1 MKIVLSLLISF
12 TAISFALNAQQNHFV
27 FIQSETRQP
36 FNITINNKVYSSTA
50 SGYVIVPKILAGT
63 YSISVGFGGNVIPDQ
78 SFNIEVLQ
86 KDLGYTLKN
95 VDQKGWA
102 LLNLQTFENIY
113 AANIFQQSLV
123 VSANT
128 SNVTKP
134 PANVPERTFQPEVNS
149 PVSKDLKN
157 EIDTMGS
164 MEGRPLPV
172 TNSGTSDNGK
182 IKKEVTE
189 TPALQSSK
197 EPVKEEVVINEKK
210 IEEPQSIPKNET
222 RTNQSVSN
230 NLLVKSTITK
240 ISELKGGEAIYIT
253 FVDESANQS
262 DTINVLIPD
271 NISQAAK
278 GEKPAIKS
286 ELKFLD
292 IKSPP
297 SKDSTQPVASS
308 KTADKV
314 SPAGKSLN
322 NPIFSRCSTSA
333 SNDDFLKLRKKM
345 AAATDNDG
353 MISEAK
359 KSFKGMCFNT
369 DQIKNLAY
377 LFLTDQSRYQ
387 FFDASYPAVSDPANF
402 NSLAVMLSDAYY
414 INRFRAML
422 VD

>member
-50 SGYVIVPKILAGT
+50 SGYVIVPKILAGI
-63 YSISVGFGGNVIPDQ
+63 YSISVGFGGNLIPDQ

-113 AANIFQQSLV
+113 AGNIFQQSLV
-123 VSANT
+123 VATNN
-128 SNVTKP
+128 SNVTKL
-134 PANVPERTFQPEVNS
+134 PANVTKRTFQPEVKS

-157 EIDTMGS
+157 EIDTIGS
-164 MEGRPLPV
+164 VDRRPLPV
-172 TNSGTSDNGK
+172 TNSDTSDNEK
-182 IKKEVTE
+182 IKKAISE
-189 TPALQSSK
+189 TPGLQSAK
-197 EPVKEEVVINEKK
+197 EPAKEEVVANEKK
-210 IEEPQSIPKNET
+210 IEEPQSISKKET
-222 RTNQSVSN
+222 ETNQSVSN
-230 NLLVKSTITK
+230 NLQAKSRITK

-253 FVDESANQS
+253 FVDESVNQS

-271 NISQAAK
+271 NISHATK
-278 GEKPAIKS
+278 KEKPVNKS
-286 ELKFLD
+286 DFKFLD
-292 IKSPP
+292 IKSPT
-297 SKDSTQPVASS
+297 SKDSTQPNASS
-308 KTADKV
+308 KTDDKV
-314 SPAGKSLN
+314 YAAGKPIN
-322 NPIFSRCSTSA
+322 NPIFSRCSASA

-359 KSFKGMCFNT
+359 KTFKFMCFST
-369 DQIKNLAY
+369 EQIKNLAY

-402 NSLAVMLSDAYY
+402 NSLAVLLSDAYY

>member
-50 SGYVIVPKILAGT
+50 SGYVIVPKILAGI

-113 AANIFQQSLV
+113 AGNIFQQSLV
-123 VSANT
+123 VPTNNSK
-128 SNVTKP
+128 VTKL

-157 EIDTMGS
+157 EIDTIGS
-164 MEGRPLPV
+164 VERRPLPV
-172 TNSGTSDNGK
+172 TNSGTSDNEK
-182 IKKEVTE
+182 SKKAIAE
-189 TPALQSSK
+189 TPGLQAAK
-197 EPVKEEVVINEKK
+197 EPAKEEVVANEKK
-210 IEEPQSIPKNET
+210 IEEPQLISKKET
-222 RTNQSVSN
+222 ETTQSVSN
-230 NLLVKSTITK
+230 NLQAKSRITK

-253 FVDESANQS
+253 FVDKSVNQT

-271 NISQAAK
+271 NISQATK
-278 GEKPAIKS
+278 EEKPVNKS
-286 ELKFLD
+286 DFKFLD
-292 IKSPP
+292 IKSPT
-297 SKDSTQPVASS
+297 SKDSTQLNASS
-308 KTADKV
+308 KTDDKIYA
-314 SPAGKSLN
+314 AGKPIT

-359 KSFKGMCFNT
+359 KTFKVMCFST
-369 DQIKNLAY
+369 EQIKNLAY

-387 FFDASYPAVSDPANF
+387 FFDASYPTVSDPANF